1 MVNQITLKNLKIFKR
16 MSRETTAFTATIW
29 IDGASLCAV
38 RNDGSGGETFVSAL
52 NWMRPAIKAIEAA
65 NGLRL
70 EEIVDRI
77 VEDFLE
83 DEENSKRGYSDSAEA
98 AL

>member
-38 RNDGSGGETFVSAL
+38 RNDGSGGETFVAAL
-52 NWMRPAIKAIEAA
+52 NWMRPAINAIERA
-65 NGLRL
+65 NGHRL
-70 EEIVDRI
+70 EDIVDNI
-77 VEDFLE
+77 VEDFLD
-83 DEENSKRGYSDSAEA
+83 DEENSKRGYSDFAEA